1 MSKLRTW
8 WIGLA
13 LAAGF
18 GVVLAGPAW
27 LLWHAIEPELGDRSS
42 LEARFD
48 SVWVEQG
55 TVVFSYALRNRTSR
69 EARLLPAETAVN
81 VLQAKDRP
89 PLGYAVMRL
98 PLELAAHASQQVE
111 VRLEV
116 PDVFWGPLRSAPA
129 AGAEAVAQ
137 FLHDALRELEGFEL
151 VNEAEG
157 IRIRFPRGW

>member
-1 MSKLRTW
+1 
-8 WIGLA
+8 LA

-18 GVVLAGPAW
+18 GVVVAGPAW
-27 LLWHAIEPELGDRSS
+27 LLWHAIEPELGDRDS

-48 SVWVEQG
+48 SVRVEQD
-55 TVVFSYALRNRTSR
+55 TVVFSYAVRNRTSR

-81 VLQAKDRP
+81 VLQPKDRP

-116 PDVFWGPLRSAPA
+116 PEIFWVPLRNRPA

-137 FLHDALRELEGFEL
+137 FLHDALNELEGFEL

-157 IRIRFPRGW
+157 IRIRLPRGW

>member
-27 LLWHAIEPELGDRSS
+27 LLWHAIEPEPGDRSS

-48 SVWVEQG
+48 SVSVEQG
-55 TVVFSYALRNRTSR
+55 AVVFSYALRNRTSR

-81 VLQAKDRP
+81 VLQAKGRP

-116 PDVFWGPLRSAPA
+116 PEIFWGPLRNAPA
-129 AGAEAVAQ
+129 AGSDVVTQ
-137 FLHDALRELEGFEL
+137 FLHDALKELEGFEL
-151 VNEAEG
+151 VDEAEG